1 MCVMSIP
8 CLFSLLLPS
17 SSSRRIRR
25 ESPVSWCWWKRGE
38 RFLCPFIS
46 RLSLVFPLVVLYPM
60 TFPCWCS
67 LWTHP
72 AFLTL
77 LSFLSL
83 DLFIALYFCKKN
95 SWPLPNPLPFKQNVT
110 DLFQSFVFPFFGLK
124 SDRFSFL
131 FPSLCLT
138 FFTPSRQTGSLS
150 PSQSFSILF
159 PFWVTRVLSGNR
171 RLFIETPFSFFQ
183 SDIKSFKNSLPVI
196 KSLKIRSFEINLFSS
211 SVCH

>member
-131 FPSLCLT
+131 FLFLSFSFLLFGSHSSHLPVKQARCRRLNLFPSFFHSEWRGFCQETVDSSSRLPFLSSSPTLNLSRILCL
-138 FFTPSRQTGSLS
+138 SL
-150 PSQSFSILF
+150 
-159 PFWVTRVLSGNR
+159 
-171 RLFIETPFSFFQ
+171 
-183 SDIKSFKNSLPVI
+183 
-196 KSLKIRSFEINLFSS
+196 NLWR
-211 SVCH
+211 